1 MPKSILR
8 RWLSY
13 SPFGRRRRGKH
24 PPSEPVY
31 FSRLENLTNEEW
43 KAALIESPAKAASW
57 VYAAATAGNIDAQ
70 LAWANMLLDGHG
82 TKRDPA
88 RAFRWFGIAAL
99 SKRADAINMLGRCHE
114 RGWGT
119 PIDFEKAAA
128 CYGDAAEKSLDWAQ
142 YNLASLMLDGKI
154 ATRDSDKAFDL
165 LMKAVKQ
172 GHIKSLN
179 LVGHCYEHGSGCSKN
194 MNEAE
199 QWYFRSAEG
208 GDFRGQYRYSE
219 LLFSR
224 GLVDEALLWL
234 RAAIGSAPA
243 RFCAEL
249 ADQLLTHPEPRLR
262 AMEAYARVRAGKD
275 DPLAPA

>member
-8 RWLSY
+8 RWLSS
-13 SPFGRRRRGKH
+13 SPFGRCRRGKH
-24 PPSEPVY
+24 PPNEPVY

-154 ATRDSDKAFDL
+154 ATRDPDKAFDL

-179 LVGHCYEHGSGCSKN
+179 LVGHCYEHGSGCSKD

-234 RAAIGSAPA
+234 RAAIDNAPA

-249 ADQLLTHPEPRLR
+249 ADQLLTHPEPCLR
-262 AMEAYARVRAGKD
+262 AMEAYARARAGTD
-275 DPLAPA
+275 DPLAPS